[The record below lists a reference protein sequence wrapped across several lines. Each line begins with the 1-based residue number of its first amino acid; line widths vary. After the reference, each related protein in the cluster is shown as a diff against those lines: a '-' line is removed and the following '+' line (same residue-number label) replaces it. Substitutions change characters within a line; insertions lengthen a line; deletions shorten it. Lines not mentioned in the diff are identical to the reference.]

1 MAEDCFTGV
10 PVMFM
15 TGFYHSMPCG
25 RNTGHSRAA
34 GGSTDFK
41 KLEICSHLMTF
52 ARIKHAGELLHT
64 HKEVSEPPLVSIN
77 HQAKKERTTISGDA
91 LLCC

>member
-1 MAEDCFTGV
+1 
-10 PVMFM
+10 
-15 TGFYHSMPCG
+15 
-25 RNTGHSRAA
+25 
-34 GGSTDFK
+34 
-41 KLEICSHLMTF
+41 MTF